1 MLNIEKHRNA
11 LINKVARQTY
21 FIFLKINKNLW
32 PDAAMEMG
40 RTYLFFSVFVY
51 PYAPLISIIQ
61 WGKKKGFTFVWY
73 ILLAVCDL
81 HIYRQY

>member
-1 MLNIEKHRNA
+1 
-11 LINKVARQTY
+11 
-21 FIFLKINKNLW
+21 
-32 PDAAMEMG
+32 MEMG